1 MELREDEV
9 EALLKLEGKELI
21 VGYCDGRYV
30 AIIRGWFDDIQD
42 QRSISRISTESR
54 IQAVRDVWVAYQ
66 EFMAKS
72 VDGKCTFDAYL
83 ENAFSNIEIHM
94 VLGTFNLKKRKE
106 K

>member
-1 MELREDEV
+1 MELREDEI

-21 VGYCDGRYV
+21 VGHYDDRYV

-54 IQAVRDVWVAYQ
+54 IQAVRDVWNAYQ
-66 EFMAKS
+66 EFTAKS
-72 VDGKCTFDAYL
+72 VDGKCTVDAYL
-83 ENAFSNIEIHM
+83 ENAFSNIEVHM
-94 VLGTFNLKKRKE
+94 VSGTFKPKRKQ